1 MSGKYSKVYG
11 KRTSSSGIQF
21 EKLFKENSNRP
32 SAAKSA
38 GTVGRWGITSFT
50 SIRSTNINGRR
61 DDSTNKKMRLDFG
74 SQSPTISSPSKDPF
88 LFDPDPDALQNK
100 QMAGCPA
107 PIVKPVC
114 KPRKFFKSRNADQY
128 PAQKEETEDIRIRT
142 AAYVAGSRRSES
154 SYGHKTSEKYAGKKF
169 ERGVYSSSKG
179 SRDTRS
185 LGSKKFFVSPGAAA
199 TGSDVDTRT
208 GDSDVSSCM
217 NDGSSHNTVSS
228 AQTSLKEVTYL
239 AAPVVESSPTS
250 SKPPIRLRIFKDKGT
265 SHLVSETQELV
276 SAVVPPPSYGGNG
289 PSGSVISGASS
300 SSVNSVGR
308 EFSPRHYVSEWTSA
322 VDAEQEGNVTS
333 MGDISSYSD
342 LVETEDKDD
351 DSSCEAEESSEVA
364 TLPSISHRYASSSPS
379 SELPLNWRSEEAK
392 SREASPELPSSC
404 SPTPPTSTFPDEG
417 PIQLGQISDNFIPE
431 TTEHIV
437 GEAHCSSDT
446 MGPTSSVAPE
456 PSCLGPVS
464 DEWMDMNLRSS
475 GEAEALA
482 TESCI
487 VAPSTDHATSS
498 EEVQV
503 ETTEVRTVGEVGTTS
518 GVPKKCSIFK
528 SRRLL
533 SDRSGKRLAL
543 YRHKWCDEREDKE
556 GVRGQSRVDGSGV
569 GERELDAVDG
579 PSTSMPSGVPMSPP
593 SGQSSEFD
601 GLPSTPALT
610 RVTTYHSHGEHDCS
624 SPSEPVVGVKCT
636 KGAKEYYTVVRNV
649 KKAHQIQESGEFQE
663 FNDDVE
669 YILDALQETN
679 PMATRCLSAIS
690 LAAKCMEPAFRMHLR
705 AHGTVA
711 KFFRALHDATS
722 DPSLGLCTATV
733 MFVLSQDR
741 LNMDLDRDSLELML
755 NLLEVDGGGM
765 GKEGGESG
773 TGPLDHLAGAISS
786 AQLDKNKHK
795 VRELCAEI
803 QGQGHANHLDLDNIT
818 VGHLAMETL
827 LSLTSRRAGEW
838 FKEELRELGGLEH
851 IVKTVTECCCHI
863 DNQGQGND
871 GMFCKW
877 SDPVLDKLRKVI
889 RCLRILENVT
899 HQNEENQTYLL
910 KLCNGSLVDTLIKLY
925 RLCDA
930 EIPLYPVHA
939 NTAKESTEMVLL
951 ETLIST
957 MKVLINLTHDYNSQ
971 SYGSTLAGEREGI
984 MEASLHCLLQVPNFV
999 PEDRKFE
1006 ILVLAL
1012 ALLINLVEHSPLNR
1026 KLVIASR
1033 APIDPERKFS
1043 GKHRTA
1049 VEALIFLFCEKEAFA
1064 RVEEAK
1070 TDAILDGKKED
1081 ASESDKSP
1089 KTPEEFIEETVS
1101 KLLQKAGRHM
1111 EVTLIAAYVALLLG
1125 YVVMENKEYE
1135 DFVRQYLPEGNF
1147 QAMLVVLEKFFN
1159 FMNLTASAVVSSRG
1173 IAATERVIN
1182 YLRKCDSALLNT
1194 QTGGD
1199 CDSSFA

>member
-11 KRTSSSGIQF
+11 KRTTSSGIQF

-50 SIRSTNINGRR
+50 SIRSTNIN
-61 DDSTNKKMRLDFG
+61 
-74 SQSPTISSPSKDPF
+74 
-88 LFDPDPDALQNK
+88 DALQNK
-100 QMAGCPA
+100 QMTGCPA

-128 PAQKEETEDIRIRT
+128 PAPKEETEDLHLRT
-142 AAYVAGSRRSES
+142 AAYVAGSRRAES
-154 SYGHKTSEKYAGKKF
+154 NYGHKTSDKYTGKKF
-169 ERGVYSSSKG
+169 DRGVYGSSKG

-185 LGSKKFFVSPGAAA
+185 LGSKKFFVTPGGAA
-199 TGSDVDTRT
+199 TGSDVDTTRT
-208 GDSDVSSCM
+208 GDSDVSSCV

-228 AQTSLKEVTYL
+228 AQSSLKEVTYL
-239 AAPVVESSPTS
+239 AAPVIETSPTS

-276 SAVVPPPSYGGNG
+276 SAVVSPPSSYSGNA
-289 PSGSVISGASS
+289 PSGSVVAGASS
-300 SSVNSVGR
+300 SSVNSGSR
-308 EFSPRHYVSEWTSA
+308 EFSPGHYVSDWTSG
-322 VDAEQEGNVTS
+322 VDADQEGNVSS
-333 MGDISSYSD
+333 MGDISGYSEM
-342 LVETEDKDD
+342 VETEDKDD

-364 TLPSISHRYASSSPS
+364 TLPTVSHQYPSSSPT
-379 SELPLNWRSEEAK
+379 SELPLNWRAEEDK

-417 PIQLGQISDNFIPE
+417 TIHLGQISDNFIPE
-431 TTEHIV
+431 TTQPDV
-437 GEAHCSSDT
+437 GEAHCSLET
-446 MGPTSSVAPE
+446 MDPTSSVVPE
-456 PSCLGPVS
+456 QSCLGPVS
-464 DEWMDMNLRSS
+464 EEWMDMNLRSS

-482 TESCI
+482 TDSCI

-498 EEVQV
+498 EDVQV
-503 ETTEVRTVGEVGTTS
+503 ETTEVRTVGAVRLRFS
-518 GVPKKCSIFK
+518 LPKKCSIFK

-533 SDRSGKRLAL
+533 SDRPAKRLAL
-543 YRHKWCDEREDKE
+543 YRHKWCDEREDKD
-556 GVRGQSRVDGSGV
+556 GVRGQSRVDGCGD
-569 GERELDAVDG
+569 GERDIDPVDG
-579 PSTSMPSGVPMSPP
+579 QSTSMPLGAPMSPP
-593 SGQSSEFD
+593 PGQVSEFD
-601 GLPSTPALT
+601 GLQSTPALT
-610 RVTTYHSHGEHDCS
+610 RVTVYNSHGESECGT
-624 SPSEPVVGVKCT
+624 PGEPVVGVKCT
-636 KGAKEYYTVVRNV
+636 RGAKEYYTVVRNV

-765 GKEGGESG
+765 GKEGGEGG
-773 TGPLDHLAGAISS
+773 TGALDHLAGAISS

-803 QGQGHANHLDLDNIT
+803 QGQGHAVHLDLDNIT

-863 DNQGQGND
+863 DNHRLVD
-871 GMFCKW
+871 DALFPKW
-877 SDPVLDKLRKVI
+877 SDPVLDKLRKII

-910 KLCNGSLVDTLIKLY
+910 KHGNGTLVDTLIKLY

-939 NTAKESTEMVLL
+939 NTTKESTEMVLL

-999 PEDRKFE
+999 PEDKKFE

-1026 KLVIASR
+1026 KLLIASQ
-1033 APIDPERKFS
+1033 APCDPERMFS
-1043 GKHRTA
+1043 GKPRTA

-1070 TDAILDGKKED
+1070 TDAILDGKKEET
-1081 ASESDKSP
+1081 SETEKNA
-1089 KTPEEFIEETVS
+1089 KTPEEFIEETVA

-1111 EVTLIAAYVALLLG
+1111 EETLIAAYVALLLG

-1135 DFVRQYLPEGNF
+1135 NFVRQYLPEGNF

-1182 YLRKCDSALLNT
+1182 YLRKCDSALLDT
-1194 QTGGD
+1194 QSVGD
-1199 CDSSFA
+1199 CDSSFV